1 MQQTIHLNQIWHL
14 YHDSELISFQKWRCH
29 RLRFCGGT
37 CQSLVC
43 RYLSP
48 FFMRSTAQTRRKKL
62 GTSFWDW
69 FIKQIKP
76 TIRVFDKNI
85 FCFRRCKIPC
95 NFNFPRIFLFFHFHL
110 LYALHATTSFKDPH
124 LTPTPML
131 HVCDWMLQNLSTGT
145 VLVHVITLLLI
156 RVLKRI
162 GM

>member
-95 NFNFPRIFLFFHFHL
+95 NFNSPCLFLIFTSIYYTHYMLPHL
-110 LYALHATTSFKDPH
+110 LK
-124 LTPTPML
+124 TPTSPPPRCYMY
-131 HVCDWMLQNLSTGT
+131 VTECFKT
-145 VLVHVITLLLI
+145 
-156 RVLKRI
+156 
-162 GM
+162 